1 MTDGSEDE
9 AGVTPYEVS
18 SKFGSQDDYDR
29 LIDKFG
35 ADRLDDEVLERLA
48 AHDDGDLHRFFRRD
62 IICSHRNFGD
72 VLDRYEEGDEFYL
85 YTGRAP
91 SGDLHLGHVLPF
103 ELTRYLQDVFD
114 VNLVIQVPDEE
125 KYLFKE
131 GLTPEDTRRYG
142 LRNIEDILALGF
154 DPDKTDIFFNMDYG
168 GELYPTAVR
177 VSKHITFSQVKAT
190 MGFEDSTNIGSIFY
204 TALQATPAFL
214 GSVQSDEDRHCL
226 VPLAID
232 QDPHF
237 RLARDVAPKLGYPKP
252 SILHMKFL
260 PSLQGRGKM
269 SSSKEHTFVGL
280 RDSVEEAKEKIDRAK
295 TGGRVTAA
303 EQREK
308 GADPDDDMV
317 FQLMAYLLVDDD
329 EELNDIYERYASGDL
344 LSGELKQLCKEYL
357 EDFLTDHHRRREEVK
372 GNLDE
377 YLISGSEQIDW

>member
-1 MTDGSEDE
+1 MTDDSDGKPE
-9 AGVTPYEVS
+9 VTPYEVS
-18 SKFGSQDDYDR
+18 SKFGTEDDYDR
-29 LIDKFG
+29 LINKFG
-35 ADRLDDEVLERLA
+35 ADRLDDEVFDRLEE
-48 AHDDGDLHRFFRRD
+48 HSGGELHRFFRRD
-62 IICSHRNFGD
+62 IICSHRNFD
-72 VLDRYEEGDEFYL
+72 DIIDRYEDGEEFYL
-85 YTGRAP
+85 YTGRSP

-114 VNLVIQVPDEE
+114 VNLIIQIPDEE

-131 GLTPEDTRRYG
+131 DLTLEDTKHYG
-142 LRNIEDILALGF
+142 IRNVEDILALGF
-154 DPDKTDIFFNMDYG
+154 DPDKTHVFFNMDYS
-168 GELYPTAVR
+168 GELYPTAVE
-177 VSKHITFSQVKAT
+177 VGKHMTFSQVKAT
-190 MGFEDSTNIGSIFY
+190 MGFNDSTNIGSIFY
-204 TALQATPAFL
+204 TSLQTTPAFL
-214 GSVQSDEDRHCL
+214 GSVQNDENMDCL

-280 RDSVEEAKEKIDRAK
+280 RDSIEEAKSKIDRAK
-295 TGGRVTAA
+295 TGGQVTAA

-329 EELNDIYERYASGDL
+329 DELNEIYNRYANGEI
-344 LSGELKQLCKEYL
+344 LSGELKQICKEHL
-357 EDFLTDHHRRREEVK
+357 EDFLVDHQQRRDEVK
-372 GNLDE
+372 DNIDD
-377 YLISGSEQIDW
+377 YLVSGTEQIDW